1 MRCDPARK
9 GIGQIPDPNAW
20 HSLATRRPHTRRA
33 LVAQTPPTPSA
44 HPRLPS
50 TERNVYSIQRMK
62 PSLILYREDHELF
75 RSSGNWLYPLFELE
89 EFLRGRQVDREELH
103 LYDKVTG
110 RAGALLQLRLGIRR
124 VHTDLL
130 SSRAEEVFRHHGIHY
145 TAETVTERI
154 LCKTEELLA
163 DTLDPEEG
171 YRRLTELM
179 EQNREAAHRQD
190 KQQPARADREGS
202 TDEGHAFN
210 AGSAE
215 PEAALRVRNL
225 NVVRGGRHVLASLD
239 LDLALGG
246 RLLIAGEN
254 GSGKTTLI
262 KTILGLIEPTAGR
275 VEVLGTLLGSPQWR
289 RARTRV
295 GYVHQDTLA
304 VDFPV
309 TVSEIISL
317 GTIPN
322 RHARDGGPNGAAE
335 GGPEGAPGKAAH
347 TVRDISQAM
356 EIAGCA
362 HLSAREY
369 RALSGGERQRVEI
382 ARCLAQGPSLLL
394 LDEPTA
400 HLDPES
406 RQGLV
411 ATLERIGEGGVA
423 VLAATHDLSLWDE
436 QVWPRVELPLERQ

>member
-1 MRCDPARK
+1 
-9 GIGQIPDPNAW
+9 
-20 HSLATRRPHTRRA
+20 
-33 LVAQTPPTPSA
+33 
-44 HPRLPS
+44 
-50 TERNVYSIQRMK
+50 MK
-62 PSLILYREDHELF
+62 PSLILYRDDHELF

-89 EFLRGRQVDREELH
+89 DFLQRRQVDREELR

-145 TAETVTERI
+145 TAETVTDRI

-163 DTLDPEEG
+163 DTLDPEEAF
-171 YRRLTELM
+171 RRLTKLM
-179 EQNREAAHRQD
+179 EENRKAARRQ
-190 KQQPARADREGS
+190 AEGERAS
-202 TDEGHAFN
+202 TDQA
-210 AGSAE
+210 AQPDQKPTPTAE
-215 PEAALRVRNL
+215 TAESGTALRVRNL
-225 NVVRGGRHVLASLD
+225 NVVRGGRHILASLD

-262 KTILGLIEPTAGR
+262 KTILGLLEPTAGR
-275 VEVLGTLLGSPQWR
+275 IEVLGTRLGSPEWR

-309 TVSEIISL
+309 TVSEIVSL

-322 RHARDGGPNGAAE
+322 RPARNVGPDAAPNAAGDAAPDTGTGG
-335 GGPEGAPGKAAH
+335 AAH
-347 TVRDISQAM
+347 TIGDIAQAM
-356 EIAGCA
+356 EIAGCE
-362 HLSAREY
+362 HLAAREY
-369 RALSGGERQRVEI
+369 RGLSGGERQRVEI
-382 ARCLAQGPSLLL
+382 ARCLAQEPRLLL

-400 HLDPES
+400 HLDPET
-406 RQGLV
+406 RVELV
-411 ATLERIGEGGVA
+411 RTLERISRAGVA
-423 VLAATHDLSLWDE
+423 VLAATHDLSIWDE
-436 QVWPRVELPLERQ
+436 NAWPRVSLPLERQ

>member
-1 MRCDPARK
+1 
-9 GIGQIPDPNAW
+9 
-20 HSLATRRPHTRRA
+20 
-33 LVAQTPPTPSA
+33 
-44 HPRLPS
+44 
-50 TERNVYSIQRMK
+50 MK
-62 PSLILYREDHELF
+62 PSLILYREEHELF

-89 EFLRGRQVDREELH
+89 EFLQSHRVDPEELR

-110 RAGALLQLRLGIRR
+110 RAGALLQLRLGIRQ

-163 DTLDPEEG
+163 DTLDPEEA
-171 YRRLTELM
+171 YRRLTDLM
-179 EQNREAAHRQD
+179 EQNRKAARREE
-190 KQQPARADREGS
+190 KQQPAPADRATS
-202 TDEGHAFN
+202 PDERHTAT
-210 AGSAE
+210 AEPPE

-246 RLLIAGEN
+246 KLLIAGEN

-262 KTILGLIEPTAGR
+262 KTILGLIEPTSGR

-309 TVSEIISL
+309 TVSEIVSL

-322 RHARDGGPNGAAE
+322 RHARDGSPD
-335 GGPEGAPGKAAH
+335 GGPHGAPDAGPDDAPGKAAH
-347 TVRDISQAM
+347 AVRDISQAM

-362 HLSAREY
+362 HLQAREY

-411 ATLERIGEGGVA
+411 ATLERIGEAGVA

>member
-1 MRCDPARK
+1 
-9 GIGQIPDPNAW
+9 
-20 HSLATRRPHTRRA
+20 
-33 LVAQTPPTPSA
+33 
-44 HPRLPS
+44 
-50 TERNVYSIQRMK
+50 MK
-62 PSLILYREDHELF
+62 PSLILYREEHELF

-89 EFLRGRQVDREELH
+89 EFLQSHRVDPEELR

-110 RAGALLQLRLGIRR
+110 RAGALLQLRLGIRQ

-163 DTLDPEEG
+163 DTLDPEEA
-171 YRRLTELM
+171 YRRLTDLM
-179 EQNREAAHRQD
+179 EQNRKAARREE
-190 KQQPARADREGS
+190 KQQPAPADRATS
-202 TDEGHAFN
+202 PDERHTAT
-210 AGSAE
+210 AEPPE

-239 LDLALGG
+239 LDLALGE

-262 KTILGLIEPTAGR
+262 KTILGLIEPTSGR
-275 VEVLGTLLGSPQWR
+275 VEVLGTLLGSPEWR

-309 TVSEIISL
+309 TVSEIVSL

-322 RHARDGGPNGAAE
+322 RHARDGGPDGAPHGAPDA
-335 GGPEGAPGKAAH
+335 GPDDAPGKAAH
-347 TVRDISQAM
+347 AVRDISQAM

-362 HLSAREY
+362 HLQAREY

-411 ATLERIGEGGVA
+411 ATLERIGEAGVA

>member
-1 MRCDPARK
+1 
-9 GIGQIPDPNAW
+9 
-20 HSLATRRPHTRRA
+20 
-33 LVAQTPPTPSA
+33 
-44 HPRLPS
+44 
-50 TERNVYSIQRMK
+50 MK
-62 PSLILYREDHELF
+62 PSLILYREEHELF

-89 EFLRGRQVDREELH
+89 EFLKSRQLDRGELR

-110 RAGALLQLRLGIRR
+110 RAGALLQLRLGIRQ

-163 DTLDPEEG
+163 DTLDPEEA
-171 YRRLTELM
+171 YRRLTDLM
-179 EQNREAAHRQD
+179 EENRKATRRQEEP
-190 KQQPARADREGS
+190 QPAAADRTSSTDRETS
-202 TDEGHAFN
+202 TDERHA
-210 AGSAE
+210 ATAE
-215 PEAALRVRNL
+215 PPEPGAALRVRNL

-275 VEVLGTLLGSPQWR
+275 VEVLGALLGSPEWR

-309 TVSEIISL
+309 TVSEIVSL

-322 RHARDGGPNGAAE
+322 RHARDGSPDAGPH
-335 GGPEGAPGKAAH
+335 GAPDAGPDAGPGKNAAH
-347 TVRDISQAM
+347 AARDISQAM

-362 HLSAREY
+362 HLQAREY

-411 ATLERIGEGGVA
+411 DTLERVSEAGVA
-423 VLAATHDLSLWDE
+423 VLAATHDLSLWEE